1 MSCLET
7 FSTLRIFSEIL
18 SPEEITLIL
27 GLNGTKTRRKDPSSK
42 YKHKQTDNM
51 WQWST
56 KNMISSLDTEV
67 HLNLIAEH
75 FYEKDSELEALGQ
88 KCQIDVIS
96 YFVTNG
102 QGGPSV
108 SSALM
113 KKLSSLG
120 LDIWWDVYLDSV
132 VSG

>member
-7 FSTLRIFSEIL
+7 FSTLRIFSKIL

-27 GLNGTKTRRKDPSSK
+27 GINGTKIRSKDPASK

-56 KNMISSLDTEV
+56 KNKVSSLDTEV

-75 FYEKDSELEALGQ
+75 FKEKAKELETLRQ
-88 KCQIDVIS
+88 QCQIDVIS

-108 SSALM
+108 SSVLM

-120 LDIWWDVYLDSV
+120 LDIWWDVYLD
-132 VSG
+132 

>member
-1 MSCLET
+1 
-7 FSTLRIFSEIL
+7 
-18 SPEEITLIL
+18 
-27 GLNGTKTRRKDPSSK
+27 
-42 YKHKQTDNM
+42 M

-56 KNMISSLDTEV
+56 KNKVSSLDTEV
-67 HLNLIAEH
+67 HLNLIAKH
-75 FYEKDSELEALGQ
+75 FTEKAKELETLRQ

-108 SSALM
+108 SSVLM

-120 LDIWWDVYLDSV
+120 LDIWWDVYLD
-132 VSG
+132 